1 MKKTGI
7 PSVTLTSARKYTP
20 VNDIREHEI
29 VAPADSEEVNY
40 GYWPSKWVTIK
51 EFREMYPW
59 TGYYSPEAIIGF
71 LDEYRSLWELKTF
84 VTHEDWDTLKVQKP
98 DPGKVSGDKQTREAV
113 KVIDQY
119 MDTLQ

>member
-1 MKKTGI
+1 MKGVNI
-7 PSVTLTSARKYTP
+7 PCITMTSARNYIP

-29 VAPADSEEVNY
+29 VAPADSEE
-40 GYWPSKWVTIK
+40 G
-51 EFREMYPW
+51 E
-59 TGYYSPEAIIGF
+59 
-71 LDEYRSLWELKTF
+71 F
-84 VTHEDWDTLKVQKP
+84 VTHEDWDALKVQKP